1 MSTISISVDPDVQAV
16 FARSS
21 DRERQELGQLVSLYL
36 KEGWA
41 NKNLIQVMEEVSDR
55 AEQRGL
61 TQEILDDLL
70 MDESQ

>member
-1 MSTISISVDPDVQAV
+1 MSTISIAVDPEVQAA
-16 FARSS
+16 FAQSR

-41 NKNLIQVMEEVSDR
+41 NKNLVQVMKEVSDR

-61 TQEILDDLL
+61 TQEILDGLL
-70 MDESQ
+70 MDKSQ